1 MYKFLTKLE
10 LFHPKLWPAWV
21 GFGLLRIIAFLP
33 FQSLMMLGKIIGF
46 LIKNIAKRRVN
57 IARINLKK
65 CFPKYEDG
73 QIERLLNDHFYS
85 IGMGV
90 MDFIISWW
98 WSNRRIDKYL
108 EIEGEE
114 NIYQA
119 LKFGKGVIFYSAHFT
134 SLEISCRIPK
144 KITEM
149 SAMYRPNENLVIQK
163 IMTKNKIGRAHV

>member
-73 QIERLLNDHFYS
+73 QIERLLNDHLYS

-108 EIEGEE
+108 EI
-114 NIYQA
+114 
-119 LKFGKGVIFYSAHFT
+119 K
-134 SLEISCRIPK
+134 
-144 KITEM
+144 
-149 SAMYRPNENLVIQK
+149 
-163 IMTKNKIGRAHV
+163 